1 MKEQVLIKIGIRW
14 KLLSAMIGLIVGLL
28 TINTIVQTMAQKN
41 ILQSELDKRIALMK
55 DNIRVRG
62 MTFSDHLARL
72 TENGIA
78 SFNFSNVR
86 RVLKK
91 SVDDDKDLMYA
102 ILMDYSARAYIH
114 TLKPELEDEI
124 LSDSEDL
131 FAKSQTKATVYE
143 YQKRDDSFMEFI
155 VPIKVS
161 VNPWGV
167 LRLGFSLHRLHEE
180 IEHSRNDIS
189 KQARNVIVRSTLTS
203 FVFIIFGISVVFVIS
218 NRFSRPLIE
227 LTESARKLAKGEF
240 TVADNIKVTSGDEIG
255 ILASAFN
262 EMSRNLK
269 ISHDKLE
276 EYSLSLEQIVADR
289 TLRLR
294 ELNDAL
300 QEQDK
305 LKTEFVST
313 VSHELR
319 TPLALMLGF
328 AKIINKKLNS
338 IIFPN
343 VKSWDDNVRKTMK
356 QVEENVDIIVLE
368 GKRLTDLI
376 NDLLDIAKIEAGE
389 VEWKM
394 ETISLLDIME
404 HVTIVT
410 DNFIDNKR
418 LELVMDVAEGLPK
431 IVGDKDRLIQVVI
444 NLISN
449 AVKFTQKGTITCSV
463 KKLGNEVLIG
473 IKDTGIGIPVID
485 QQKIF
490 DKFKQVGDMQKGKPK
505 GTGLGLPICKKIV
518 EHHGGRI
525 WVDSET
531 GRGSTFSFT
540 LPFSTNSTDSVLRR
554 QT

>member
-1 MKEQVLIKIGIRW
+1 MTEHFQIKRGIRW

-28 TINTIVQTMAQKN
+28 IINTIVQTMAQKK
-41 ILQSELDKRIALMK
+41 LLESELENRIALMK

-62 MTFSDHLARL
+62 LTFSDHLARL

-78 SFNFSNVR
+78 SFNFSNVKTL
-86 RVLKK
+86 LKK
-91 SVDDDKDLMYA
+91 AVDNDKDLKYA
-102 ILMDYSARAYIH
+102 VLMDSTAMAYVH
-114 TLKPELEDEI
+114 TLKPELEGEL

-131 FAKSQTKATVYE
+131 FATSQTKATVNE
-143 YQKRDDSFMEFI
+143 YQNGNDSFMEFI

-161 VNPWGV
+161 IDPWGM

-180 IEHSRNDIS
+180 IEHSRKDILQ
-189 KQARNVIVRSTLTS
+189 QASSVIVQSILTS
-203 FVFIIFGISVVFVIS
+203 LVFIIFGISVVFLIS
-218 NRFSRPLIE
+218 NRLSRPLIE
-227 LTESARKLAKGEF
+227 LTKSARKLAKGEF
-240 TVADNIKVTSGDEIG
+240 AATDNITLRSGDEIG
-255 ILASAFN
+255 ILGSAFK

-294 ELNDAL
+294 ELNDDL

-319 TPLALMLGF
+319 TPLALILGF
-328 AKIINKKLNS
+328 AKIIDKKLNS

-343 VKSWDDNVRKTMK
+343 VRSCDDNVRKTMK
-356 QVEENVDIIVLE
+356 QVEENIDIIVLE
-368 GKRLTDLI
+368 GMRLTDLI

-394 ETISLLDIME
+394 ETISLVEIMM
-404 HVTIVT
+404 HVTT
-410 DNFIDNKR
+410 MTGNFLEKKS

-463 KKLGNEVLIG
+463 KKLGNEILIG
-473 IKDTGIGIPVID
+473 IKDTGIGISVID
-485 QQKIF
+485 QKKIF
-490 DKFKQVGDMQKGKPK
+490 DKFKQIGDMQKGKPK
-505 GTGLGLPICKKIV
+505 GTGLGLSICKKIV

-531 GRGSTFSFT
+531 GSGSTFSFT
-540 LPFSTNSTDSVLRR
+540 LPFSTNSTDSAMR
-554 QT
+554 